1 MYKSILAALKS
12 IKSNRYFSLINIVNL
27 IVGFVCFILIAF
39 WIKHEMSYDSFH
51 QKADR
56 IYRVAYT
63 GVLFGKEVKDA
74 KTGTALYD
82 ALKND
87 FPEVEKATIITN
99 FGKPLLAKDDGVSFR
114 VKLSGINPDF
124 FDVFDVGVIEGDIN
138 DLSKPNTAFIT
149 QETATKFFGQEN
161 PIGKAVSTF
170 MGRENKRFIIMGIVE
185 KLPEN
190 SHLDYE
196 MLYSN
201 VSNWI
206 YNRNNIASWTD
217 ASFYNYVVLFPNT
230 DIQVFEEKFNAFA
243 LPRIAPIIQLWQN
256 ISMEEWLSK
265 GDKIRFAFQPL
276 KDIHLT
282 PFFQSEYKP
291 SGNVVYLYIF
301 ILIGILI
308 LLISVINFS
317 NLSTVK
323 SLSRSKEIGVRKT
336 FGSSRRSLIIQFLV
350 ESCFLSLIALV
361 ISLIIISLIAP
372 YYQNFT
378 GIDIWSESNLQ
389 YWVFISFFI
398 IALASGLLAGLYPA
412 FYISKQSPIAALSFM
427 SKPKFKGVLFKD
439 VLIVLQFAI
448 SIMVIIGTFVISNQ
462 LNYLQNE
469 NLGFNKENILVIRGT
484 SSLGWEKTGVLNKE
498 LQKINGVKQSTSSH
512 FIPNHGFEDRGFQIE
527 NKSGIEKIMID
538 ILPCDYNFQN
548 VYQFKL
554 VKGRFFDQSFSKES
568 RKIVL
573 NQKAA
578 KLLNM
583 DNLLGKTLVD
593 PGRGNVKYEI
603 IGVVEDFHYSSK
615 ETEILPMGMVQ
626 SPDINMFWSPGF
638 CSVLM
643 EGDQTQT
650 TIAQI
655 KKVCDNVTPGSD
667 FNYSFFSD
675 DYDNIYRQE
684 MIIKKL
690 FILFSFIALSLS
702 CFGLFGFVK
711 YLVQVRT
718 KEIGVRKVNGASNSS
733 IFVLLSKYFTRPIII
748 AMILAFP
755 IVYYLAHRWL
765 ENFAY
770 RINLQ
775 IYYFVLAGLLTAVIV
790 FLTVG
795 FIALKAARRNP
806 IEALRYE

>member
-1 MYKSILAALKS
+1 MYQNIIAALRS
-12 IKSNRYFSLINIVNL
+12 IKNNRYFSLINIVNL

-39 WIKHEMSYDSFH
+39 WIKYEMSYDSFH
-51 QKADR
+51 QKVDR
-56 IYRVAYT
+56 TYRVAFT

-74 KTGTALYD
+74 QSGKGLYE

-87 FPEVEKATIITN
+87 FPEVETATIISNSDNT
-99 FGKPLLAKDDGVSFR
+99 LLAKDDGVSFI

-138 DLSKPNTAFIT
+138 DLAKPNTAFIT
-149 QETATKFFGQEN
+149 QETATKFFGREN
-161 PIGKAVSTF
+161 PIGKVLSTG
-170 MGRENKRFIIMGIVE
+170 MDREEKRFTIIGIVE
-185 KLPEN
+185 KLPNN
-190 SHLDYE
+190 SHMDFD

-201 VSNWI
+201 VSQSW
-206 YNRNNIASWTD
+206 YNRKNPGDWINT
-217 ASFYNYVVLFPNT
+217 SFINYVVLLPNT

-243 LPRIAPIIQLWQN
+243 LPRIAPIIQAWQN

-265 GDKIRFAFQPL
+265 GDKIKFVFQPI

-282 PFFQSEYKP
+282 PLFQNEYKP

-323 SLSRSKEIGVRKT
+323 SLSRAKEIGVRKT

-350 ESCFLSLIALV
+350 ESCLLSLIALV

-378 GIDIWSESNLQ
+378 GIEIWSESNLQ
-389 YWVFISFFI
+389 YWVFISFFM
-398 IALASGLLAGLYPA
+398 IAIASGLLAGFYPA

-439 VLIVLQFAI
+439 ILIVLQFAI
-448 SIMVIIGTFVISNQ
+448 SIMVIIGSFVISNQ

-469 NLGFNKENILVIRGT
+469 NLGFNKENILVIKNT
-484 SSLGWEKTGVLNKE
+484 SLLGEKTGVLNKE
-498 LQKINGVKQSTSSH
+498 LQKINGVKQSSSSQ
-512 FIPNHGFEDRGFQIE
+512 FIPNLDFDDRGFQIE
-527 NKSGIEKIMID
+527 NKSSIEKIMID

-578 KLLNM
+578 NALNM
-583 DNLLGKTLVD
+583 DNLIGKTLEYN
-593 PGRGNVKYEI
+593 GSKYEI

-615 ETEILPMGMVQ
+615 ESEIPPMGMVQ
-626 SPDINMFWSPGF
+626 LPDINMFWSPKF
-638 CSVLM
+638 CSVLI
-643 EGDQTQT
+643 EGNQTQT
-650 TIAQI
+650 TIAEI
-655 KKVCDNVTPGSD
+655 KKVWDNVAPGSE
-667 FNYSFFSD
+667 FNFSFFSD

-690 FILFSFIALSLS
+690 FILFSFIAISLS

-711 YLVQVRT
+711 YLVQART
-718 KEIGVRKVNGASNSS
+718 KEIGVRKVNGASNTS
-733 IFVLLSKYFTRPIII
+733 IFILLSKYFTRPIIL

-755 IVYYLAHRWL
+755 LAYYSAHIWL

-775 IYYFVLAGLLTAVIV
+775 IYYFVLAGLLTVVIV

-795 FIALKAARRNP
+795 FIALRAARKNP

>member
-1 MYKSILAALKS
+1 MYQNIIAALRS
-12 IKSNRYFSLINIVNL
+12 IKNNRYFSLINIVNL

-39 WIKHEMSYDSFH
+39 WIKYEMSYDSFH
-51 QKADR
+51 QKVDR
-56 IYRVAYT
+56 TYRVAFT
-63 GVLFGKEVKDA
+63 GVLFGKEVKNA
-74 KTGTALYD
+74 ESGKGLYE

-87 FPEVEKATIITN
+87 FPEVETATIISN
-99 FGKPLLAKDDGVSFR
+99 FDNSLLAKDDGVSFT

-149 QETATKFFGQEN
+149 QETATKFFGREN
-161 PIGKAVSTF
+161 PIGKVLSTG
-170 MGRENKRFIIMGIVE
+170 MDREEKRFTIIGIVE
-185 KLPEN
+185 KLPNN
-190 SHLDYE
+190 SHMDFD

-201 VSNWI
+201 ASQSW
-206 YNRNNIASWTD
+206 YNRKNLGDWINADFI
-217 ASFYNYVVLFPNT
+217 NYVVLVPNT

-243 LPRIAPIIQLWQN
+243 LPRIAPIIQAWQN

-265 GDKIRFAFQPL
+265 GDKIRFVFQPI

-282 PFFQSEYKP
+282 PLFQNEYKP

-378 GIDIWSESNLQ
+378 GIEIWSESNLQ
-389 YWVFISFFI
+389 YWVFISFFM
-398 IALASGLLAGLYPA
+398 IAIASGLLAGFYPA

-439 VLIVLQFAI
+439 ILIVLQFAI
-448 SIMVIIGTFVISNQ
+448 SIMVIIGSFVISNQ

-469 NLGFNKENILVIRGT
+469 NLGFNKENILVIKNT
-484 SSLGWEKTGVLNKE
+484 SLLGEKTGVLNKE
-498 LQKINGVKQSTSSH
+498 LQKINGVKQSSSSQ
-512 FIPNHGFEDRGFQIE
+512 FIPNLDFDDRGFQIE
-527 NKSGIEKIMID
+527 NNSGIEKIMID

-554 VKGRFFDQSFSKES
+554 VKGRFFDQSFSEES

-578 KLLNM
+578 NLLNM
-583 DNLLGKTLVD
+583 DNLIGKTLEYN
-593 PGRGNVKYEI
+593 GSKYEI

-615 ETEILPMGMVQ
+615 ESEIPPMGMVQ
-626 SPDINMFWSPGF
+626 LPDITMFWSPIF
-638 CSVLM
+638 CSVLL
-643 EGDQTQT
+643 EGGETQT
-650 TIAQI
+650 TIAEI
-655 KKVCDNVTPGSD
+655 KKVWDNVAPGSE
-667 FNYSFFSD
+667 FNFSFFSD

-690 FILFSFIALSLS
+690 FILFSFIAISLS

-711 YLVQVRT
+711 YLVQART
-718 KEIGVRKVNGASNSS
+718 KEIGIRKVNGASNIS
-733 IFVLLSKYFTRPIII
+733 IFILLSKYFTRPIIL

-755 IVYYLAHRWL
+755 LAYYSAHIWL

-775 IYYFVLAGLLTAVIV
+775 IYYFLLAGLLTVVIV

-795 FIALKAARRNP
+795 FIALRAARKNP

>member
-1 MYKSILAALKS
+1 MYKNIIAALKS
-12 IKSNRYFSLINIVNL
+12 IKNNRYFSLINIVNL

-39 WIKHEMSYDSFH
+39 WIKYEMSYDSFH
-51 QKADR
+51 QNANR
-56 IYRVAYT
+56 TYRVAFT
-63 GVLFGKEVKDA
+63 GVLFGKEIQDVQSGK
-74 KTGTALYD
+74 GLYD
-82 ALKND
+82 ALKNN
-87 FPEVEKATIITN
+87 FPEVEAATIISN
-99 FGKPLLAKDDGVSFR
+99 FDNPLLAKDDGVSFT

-138 DLSKPNTAFIT
+138 GLSKPNTAFIT

-161 PIGKAVSTF
+161 PIGKVLSTG
-170 MGRENKRFIIMGIVE
+170 MDLEKKRFTIIGIVE
-185 KLPEN
+185 KLPTN
-190 SHLDYE
+190 SHMDFD

-201 VSNWI
+201 ASQSW
-206 YNRNNIASWTD
+206 YNRKNSDDWINT
-217 ASFYNYVVLFPNT
+217 SFINYVVLVPNT

-243 LPRIAPIIQLWQN
+243 LPIIAPIIQAWQN

-265 GDKIRFAFQPL
+265 GDKIKFVFQPL

-282 PFFQSEYKP
+282 PLFQNEYKP

-350 ESCFLSLIALV
+350 QSCFLSLIALV

-378 GIDIWSESNLQ
+378 GIEIWSESNLQ
-389 YWVFISFFI
+389 YWVFIGFFM
-398 IALASGLLAGLYPA
+398 IAIASGLLAGFYPA

-427 SKPKFKGVLFKD
+427 SKPKFKGVIFKD
-439 VLIVLQFAI
+439 ILIVLQFTI
-448 SIMVIIGTFVISNQ
+448 SIMVIIGTFIISNQ
-462 LNYLQNE
+462 LNHLQNE
-469 NLGFNKENILVIRGT
+469 NLGFNKENVLVIRGT
-484 SSLGWEKTGVLNKE
+484 SSLGREKTGVLNKE
-498 LQKINGVKQSTSSH
+498 LGKINGIKQSSSSH
-512 FIPNHGFEDRGFQIE
+512 FIPNHDFVERGFRIE
-527 NKSGIEKIMID
+527 NNSGIKKIMID

-578 KLLNM
+578 NLLNM
-583 DNLLGKTLVD
+583 DNLIGKTLVF
-593 PGRGNVKYEI
+593 PGRGNIKYEI

-615 ETEILPMGMVQ
+615 ETEIPPMGMVQ

-650 TIAQI
+650 TIAEI
-655 KKVCDNVTPGSD
+655 KKVWDKVAPGSE
-667 FNYSFFSD
+667 FNFSFFSD

-684 MIIKKL
+684 MVIKKL
-690 FILFSFIALSLS
+690 FILFSFIAISLS

-711 YLVQVRT
+711 YLVQART
-718 KEIGVRKVNGASNSS
+718 KEIGVRKVNGASNTS
-733 IFVLLSKYFTRPIII
+733 IFILLSKYFTRPIILAI
-748 AMILAFP
+748 ILAFP
-755 IVYYLAHRWL
+755 LAYYSAHIWL

-775 IYYFVLAGLLTAVIV
+775 IYYFVLAGLLTVVIV

-795 FIALKAARRNP
+795 FIALRAARKNP

>member
-1 MYKSILAALKS
+1 MYNNIIAALKS
-12 IKSNRYFSLINIVNL
+12 IKNNRYFSLINIVNL
-27 IVGFVCFILIAF
+27 IVGFVCFILIVF
-39 WIKHEMSYDSFH
+39 WIKYEMSYDSFH

-56 IYRVAYT
+56 TYRVAFT

-74 KTGTALYD
+74 QSGKGLYE

-87 FPEVEKATIITN
+87 FPEVEAVTIISN
-99 FGKPLLAKDDGVSFR
+99 FDNPLLAKDDGVSFT

-138 DLSKPNTAFIT
+138 DLAKPNTAFIT
-149 QETATKFFGQEN
+149 QETAAKFFGREN
-161 PIGKAVSTF
+161 PIGEVLSTG
-170 MGRENKRFIIMGIVE
+170 MDREKKRFTIIGIVE
-185 KLPEN
+185 KLPNN
-190 SHLDYE
+190 SHMDFD

-201 VSNWI
+201 VSQSW
-206 YNRNNIASWTD
+206 YNRKNIGDWINT
-217 ASFYNYVVLFPNT
+217 SFINYVVLVPNT

-243 LPRIAPIIQLWQN
+243 LPRIAPIIQAWQN

-265 GDKIRFAFQPL
+265 GDKIRFVFQPL

-282 PFFQSEYKP
+282 PFFQNEYKP
-291 SGNVVYLYIF
+291 SGNVVYLYTF

-350 ESCFLSLIALV
+350 ESCLLSLIALV

-389 YWVFISFFI
+389 YWVFISFFM
-398 IALASGLLAGLYPA
+398 IAIASGLLAGFYPA

-439 VLIVLQFAI
+439 ILIVLQFAI
-448 SIMVIIGTFVISNQ
+448 SIMVIIGTFIISNQ

-469 NLGFNKENILVIRGT
+469 NLGFNKENILVIKGT
-484 SSLGWEKTGVLNKE
+484 ANLSWEKTGVLNKE
-498 LQKINGVKQSTSSH
+498 LQKINSVKQSSSSH
-512 FIPNHGFEDRGFQIE
+512 FIPNLDFEDRGFQIE
-527 NKSGIEKIMID
+527 NKSSIEKIMID

-578 KLLNM
+578 NLLNM
-583 DNLLGKTLVD
+583 DNLIGKTLESN
-593 PGRGNVKYEI
+593 GSKYEI

-615 ETEILPMGMVQ
+615 ETEIPPMGMVQ
-626 SPDINMFWSPGF
+626 LPDINMFWSPGF

-643 EGDQTQT
+643 EGGQTQT
-650 TIAQI
+650 TIAEI
-655 KKVCDNVTPGSD
+655 KKVWDNVAPGSE
-667 FNYSFFSD
+667 FNFSFFSD

-684 MIIKKL
+684 MVIKKL
-690 FILFSFIALSLS
+690 FILFSFIAISLS

-711 YLVQVRT
+711 YLVQART
-718 KEIGVRKVNGASNSS
+718 KEIGVRKVNGASNTS
-733 IFVLLSKYFTRPIII
+733 IFILLSKYFTRPIIL

-755 IVYYLAHRWL
+755 LAYYSAHIWL

-775 IYYFVLAGLLTAVIV
+775 IYYFVLAGLLTVVIV

-795 FIALKAARRNP
+795 FIALRAARKNP

>member
-1 MYKSILAALKS
+1 MYQNIIAALRS
-12 IKSNRYFSLINIVNL
+12 IKNNRYFSLINIVNL

-39 WIKHEMSYDSFH
+39 WIKYEMSYDSFH
-51 QKADR
+51 QKVDR
-56 IYRVAYT
+56 TYRVAFT
-63 GVLFGKEVKDA
+63 GVLFGKEVKNA
-74 KTGTALYD
+74 ESGKGLYE

-87 FPEVEKATIITN
+87 FPEVETATIISN
-99 FGKPLLAKDDGVSFR
+99 FDNSLLAKDDGVSFT

-149 QETATKFFGQEN
+149 QETATKFFGREN
-161 PIGKAVSTF
+161 PIGKVLSTG
-170 MGRENKRFIIMGIVE
+170 MDREEKRFTIIGIVE
-185 KLPEN
+185 KLPNN
-190 SHLDYE
+190 SHMDFD

-201 VSNWI
+201 ASQSW
-206 YNRNNIASWTD
+206 YNRKNLGDWINADFI
-217 ASFYNYVVLFPNT
+217 NYVVLVPNT

-243 LPRIAPIIQLWQN
+243 LPRIAPIIQAWQN

-265 GDKIRFAFQPL
+265 GDKIRFVFQPI

-282 PFFQSEYKP
+282 PLFQNEYKP

-323 SLSRSKEIGVRKT
+323 SLSRAKEIGVRKT

-378 GIDIWSESNLQ
+378 GIEIWSESNLQ
-389 YWVFISFFI
+389 YWVFISFFM
-398 IALASGLLAGLYPA
+398 IAIASGLLAGFYPA

-439 VLIVLQFAI
+439 ILIVLQFAI
-448 SIMVIIGTFVISNQ
+448 SIMVIIGSFVISNQ

-469 NLGFNKENILVIRGT
+469 NLGFNKENILVIKNT
-484 SSLGWEKTGVLNKE
+484 SLLGEKTGVLNKE
-498 LQKINGVKQSTSSH
+498 LQKINGVKQSSSSQ
-512 FIPNHGFEDRGFQIE
+512 FIPNLDFDDRGFQIE
-527 NKSGIEKIMID
+527 NKSSIEKIMID

-554 VKGRFFDQSFSKES
+554 VKGRFFDQSFSSES

-578 KLLNM
+578 NALNM
-583 DNLLGKTLVD
+583 DNLIGKTLEYN
-593 PGRGNVKYEI
+593 GSKYEI

-615 ETEILPMGMVQ
+615 ESEIPPMGMVQ
-626 SPDINMFWSPGF
+626 LPDINMFWSPKF
-638 CSVLM
+638 CSVLI
-643 EGDQTQT
+643 EGNQTQT
-650 TIAQI
+650 TIAEI
-655 KKVCDNVTPGSD
+655 KKVWDNVAPGSE
-667 FNYSFFSD
+667 FNFSFFSD

-684 MIIKKL
+684 MITKKL
-690 FILFSFIALSLS
+690 FILFSFIAISLS

-711 YLVQVRT
+711 YLVEART
-718 KEIGVRKVNGASNSS
+718 KEIGVRKVNGASNTS
-733 IFVLLSKYFTRPIII
+733 IFILLSKYFTRPIIL

-755 IVYYLAHRWL
+755 LAYYSAHIWL

-775 IYYFVLAGLLTAVIV
+775 IYYFVLAGLLTVVIV

-795 FIALKAARRNP
+795 FIALRAARKNP